1 MCFFR
6 VFPETFYF
14 LLTTWE
20 QLEALINLAVCISGW
35 GNGTENK
42 KVQVTRSYL
51 KLPFTCKFP
60 ARSPHQLYPAT
71 EFHAFQNKHV
81 FRLVLACTLVSFLF
95 MLEKSF
101 FNLILQNT
109 CGLHENSFLVQ
120 SSKEAVRAKI
130 FTNVDLLSVHHAV
143 RILSMRWQWTALLMW
158 TMQHLQ
164 AASSTQS
171 RRDLVCVASAGVLT
185 HTAKASTLS
194 VQQRPQP
201 HSCSVSKRSCPCSL
215 GSFLFL

>member
-51 KLPFTCKFP
+51 KLPFTRKFP

-158 TMQHLQ
+158 TICSICRRSHPHRVGVTSSAWHRQ
-164 AASSTQS
+164 ASSPILQKHQPCLCS
-171 RRDLVCVASAGVLT
+171 IGRNLIRAALASDLVRAA
-185 HTAKASTLS
+185 
-194 VQQRPQP
+194 
-201 HSCSVSKRSCPCSL
+201 
-215 GSFLFL
+215 